1 VSINQ
6 AEVIMKDQ
14 PIKKKDRPRTQ
25 PYSFRLTDKDHNTVL
40 ALADKKK
47 WTKSDALREMIK
59 TYSK

>member
-1 VSINQ
+1 
-6 AEVIMKDQ
+6 MKDQ

-40 ALADKKK
+40 ALADQKK